1 MKSIAMLI
9 LGLVTATTCQQDV
22 FSELQQLSGTWMMET
37 RRGAI
42 YENWKRTG
50 KDEMQGKSFK
60 INGTDTMTL
69 ENVRLSK
76 TGDGLFYSPVVSDQ
90 NEGKPVSFKMI
101 DSKNHTFIFENKE
114 HDFPQRVIYHLV
126 SKDSVHAWIEGT
138 KNGKEG
144 RADFYYK
151 RIQ

>member
-1 MKSIAMLI
+1 MKSIAVFIVVL
-9 LGLVTATTCQQDV
+9 LSAFTCQQDV
-22 FSELQQLSGTWMMET
+22 FSELQQLSGTWKMDT
-37 RRGAI
+37 KRGAI
-42 YENWKRTG
+42 YENWIRTT

-60 INGTDTMTL
+60 LNGKDTVVL

-76 TGDGLFYSPVVSDQ
+76 SSEGLFYIPVVSNQ
-90 NEGKPVSFKMI
+90 NEGKPVSFRMI
-101 DSKNHTFIFENKE
+101 DSKNKTFVFENKE
-114 HDFPQRVIYHLV
+114 HDFPQRVIYHIV

-144 RADFYYK
+144 RSDYFFK

>member
-1 MKSIAMLI
+1 MKSIAMLM
-9 LGLVTATTCQQDV
+9 LGLVTASTCQQDV
-22 FSELQQLSGTWMMET
+22 FTELQQLSGTWMMET
-37 RRGAI
+37 KRGAI

-60 INGTDTMTL
+60 LNGKDTIVL

-76 TGDGLFYSPVVSDQ
+76 SAGGLFYIPVVSDQ
-90 NEGKPVSFKMI
+90 NEGKAVSFKMI
-101 DSKNHTFIFENKE
+101 DSKNKTYVFENKE

-126 SKDSVHAWIEGT
+126 SRDSVHAWIEGT
-138 KNGKEG
+138 KNGKTG
-144 RADFYYK
+144 RSDYYFK